1 MQQWRHSALGRLNC
15 GRQAALHDLTPPA
28 CGVAHRK
35 VQELFPAAHI
45 TYAYSVTLRQME
57 YLLVVAEEGSFTRA
71 AEILRVSQPG
81 LSQQIRALERA
92 AGGELIERTTGT
104 VRLTPA
110 GRAYAEHARIALKA
124 AEDARKA
131 AREVLSGEAGELVI
145 ATVLS
150 IAAGILPPSLLRWH
164 TDNPKI
170 PVTLLEYA
178 HRRTLEESVASGA
191 GDLAVGP
198 TPKQWGGPVIDL
210 GHEIFVL
217 YLAPDDPILKKVQPY
232 EGEVPKGA
240 PQSRG
245 VLPVSALHAH
255 SWITFEGN
263 HGLGEFIREYMQ
275 SANVTPDF
283 VFHTGQIDSAVKL
296 AGAGAG
302 VALLPANALPMDGPG
317 VAVEPFPAL
326 TRDLAVYSRT
336 KLSPTA
342 KRYVELLQ
350 KLPAVLEPPES
361 HRRRQSHDQP

>member
-1 MQQWRHSALGRLNC
+1 M
-15 GRQAALHDLTPPA
+15 
-28 CGVAHRK
+28 
-35 VQELFPAAHI
+35 
-45 TYAYSVTLRQME
+45 RQME

-71 AEILRVSQPG
+71 AELLRVSQPG

-110 GRAYAEHARIALKA
+110 GRAYAEHARISLKA
-124 AEDARKA
+124 AEDAKRA
-131 AREVLSGEAGELVI
+131 AREVLNGEAGELVI
-145 ATVLS
+145 ATVHS

-164 TDNPKI
+164 NDNPKI
-170 PVTLLEYA
+170 PVTLLEFA
-178 HRRTLEESVASGA
+178 HRRTLEESVATGT

-198 TPKQWGGPVIDL
+198 TPKQWSGPVIDL
-210 GHEIFVL
+210 GHEVFVL
-217 YLAPDDPILKKVQPY
+217 YLAPDDPILKDLQPY
-232 EGEVPKGA
+232 AGQAPQGA

-245 VLPVSALHAH
+245 ILPVSSLHSH

-275 SANVTPDF
+275 STNVTPDF

-317 VAVEPFPAL
+317 VAVEPFPPL
-326 TRDLAVYSRT
+326 TRDLSVYSRT

-342 KRYVELLQ
+342 ERYVELLQ
-350 KLPAVLEPPES
+350 ELPAVLEPRNG
-361 HRRRQSHDQP
+361 RRKEPKP

>member
-1 MQQWRHSALGRLNC
+1 
-15 GRQAALHDLTPPA
+15 
-28 CGVAHRK
+28 
-35 VQELFPAAHI
+35 
-45 TYAYSVTLRQME
+45 ME

-71 AEILRVSQPG
+71 AELLRVSQPG
-81 LSQQIRALERA
+81 LSQQIRALERS
-92 AGGELIERTTGT
+92 AGGELIERTSGT

-124 AEDARKA
+124 ADDARRA
-131 AREVLSGEAGELVI
+131 AREVLNGEAGELVI

-164 TDNPKI
+164 HDNPKI
-170 PVTLLEYA
+170 PVTLLEFA
-178 HRRTLEESVASGA
+178 HRRTLEESVASGT

-198 TPKQWGGPVIDL
+198 APKQWGGPVIDL

-217 YLAPDDPILKKVQPY
+217 YLAPDDPILQAVQPY
-232 EGEVPKGA
+232 EGKPPQGA

-245 VLPVSALHAH
+245 VLPVAALHSH

-275 SANVTPDF
+275 SADVTPDF

-302 VALLPANALPMDGPG
+302 VALLPANALPVDGPG
-317 VAVEPFPAL
+317 VAVEPFPPL

-350 KLPAVLEPPES
+350 KLPAVLEPPETPG
-361 HRRRQSHDQP
+361 RRENQPRP

>member
-1 MQQWRHSALGRLNC
+1 M
-15 GRQAALHDLTPPA
+15 
-28 CGVAHRK
+28 
-35 VQELFPAAHI
+35 
-45 TYAYSVTLRQME
+45 TLRQME